1 MKDMNMKSF
10 LIVTLFLTSVFAM
23 PMAATGYDKSLDDR
37 LELSQVD
44 TGIFEGFQGGFGAL
58 FGENMGYGGEILG
71 SIFQTLFLQG
81 LNLSAR
87 EKLDNV
93 FVLSANQTRHETGTY
108 DFAAQGRTTDI
119 FFAPEQ
125 YNENLT
131 GVASD
136 AGFAYCEIER
146 EGAFNYNLEIGAGIT
161 LVIWDHDRSFINAV
175 LKLINF
181 FNTLK
186 AHEDDLG
193 DEIPKDLIRDGIAL
207 ITWFLIHIND
217 IFTGDE
223 LFILNPITWQRLDID
238 PLPGYNVTKTWKV
251 TGDDFAINGP
261 VTDQALNSL
270 IDTNDWKLMANAT
283 KDSYMQWL
291 LSPTSVSDIG
301 PTVWTQ
307 FSFDLIQLWIK
318 NFEIHIDVAEILDAA
333 RNQDGGSPERAII
346 NAFGGC
352 DIEFYLFTH
361 HLTGAFL
368 YNDLNG
374 DNRLS
379 ANYVD
384 LINKSSGLPILDNE
398 GDPVQVPFDNEL
410 THRLV
415 LGTVN
420 NFKFETP
427 KINKNNKSISW
438 GLTLEDAEISAVPIG
453 VDLNSYLKAPIE
465 TLNEIHFGFTF
476 EPQIDKEL
484 DAGKGNLKVVHK
496 FDPWNGD
503 GTPNAPIDG
512 LDLAI
517 LYVSSVLHFHLNI
530 ATKGEIPDEPEELL
544 KHDHYSNTTNE
555 ITIGNYI
562 GRKAQEELEFVDIA
576 GPEYLYGNDES
587 TAKSA
592 NATTNILPLIV
603 WEWEMDRHDTIYSEE
618 GSADNFASNI
628 SIDVEFDVLLYAVCY
643 PNFNGTGVGIW
654 HDPTFSVYLIFESK
668 EFWALVVLIAG
679 VGLVGVAT
687 ILIKRRK
694 DMRV

>member
-10 LIVTLFLTSVFAM
+10 LIVTFFLTSVFAM
-23 PMAATGYDKSLDDR
+23 PMAATGYDKSLNDR

-44 TGIFEGFQGGFGAL
+44 VGIFEGFQGGFGAL

-108 DFAAQGRTTDI
+108 DFAAQGRSTDI

-125 YNENLT
+125 YNEILR

-136 AGFAYCEIER
+136 AGFAYCEIKR

-161 LVIWDHDRSFINAV
+161 LVIWDHDRSFITAV

-181 FNTLK
+181 FNKLM
-186 AHEDDLG
+186 AYEDDLE
-193 DEIPKDLIRDGIAL
+193 DEIPEDLIRDGIAL

-238 PLPGYNVTKTWKV
+238 PLLGYNVTKTWKV
-251 TGDDFAINGP
+251 SGNDYAITPGLDIILSN
-261 VTDQALNSL
+261 TEAKALWEL
-270 IDTNDWKLMANAT
+270 EANNT

-291 LSPTSVSDIG
+291 LSPTSVSDIA

-333 RNQDGGSPERAII
+333 RNQDGGSPERAIV

-384 LINKSSGLPILDNE
+384 LINESSGLPILDNE
-398 GDPVQVPFDNEL
+398 GDPIQLPFDNEL

-415 LGTVN
+415 LGTVG

-427 KINKNNKSISW
+427 KINSSNKSISW

-465 TLNEIHFGFTF
+465 TLDEIHFGFTF
-476 EPQIDKEL
+476 EPQIDKEFN
-484 DAGKGNLKVVHK
+484 AGKGELKVVHK
-496 FDPWNGD
+496 FEPWNSGA
-503 GTPNAPIDG
+503 GPNGPIEG

-530 ATKGEIPDEPEELL
+530 ATQGEIPDAPEELL
-544 KHDHYSNTTNE
+544 RHDHYSNTTNE

-562 GRKAQEELEFVDIA
+562 GHKAQEELEFVDIA

-587 TAKSA
+587 SADSA
-592 NATTNILPLIV
+592 NATTNILPLVV

-628 SIDVEFDVLLYAVCY
+628 SIDIEFDVLLYNITLFLLFY
-643 PNFNGTGVGIW
+643 
-654 HDPTFSVYLIFESK
+654 YY
-668 EFWALVVLIAG
+668 
-679 VGLVGVAT
+679 
-687 ILIKRRK
+687 
-694 DMRV
+694 

>member
-1 MKDMNMKSF
+1 MKNMNMKSF
-10 LIVTLFLTSVFAM
+10 LIVAVFLTSVFAM
-23 PMAATGYDKSLDDR
+23 PMAATGYEKSVDDR
-37 LELSQVD
+37 LNLSQVD
-44 TGIFEGFQGGFGAL
+44 VGIFDGFQGGFGAL
-58 FGENMGYGGEILG
+58 FGENMGYGGKILG

-81 LNLSAR
+81 LNLSSR

-93 FVLSANQTRHETGTY
+93 FVLSANQTRQETGTY
-108 DFAAQGRTTDI
+108 DFATENRDFDI

-125 YNENLT
+125 YNILLPP
-131 GVASD
+131 GS
-136 AGFAYCEIER
+136 GFAYCEIHR
-146 EGAFNYNLEIGAGIT
+146 EGAFQYNLEIGVGIT
-161 LVIWDHDRSFINAV
+161 LVIWDHDKSFINAV

-181 FNTLK
+181 FNKLMTYEELS
-186 AHEDDLG
+186 A
-193 DEIPKDLIRDGIAL
+193 DEIPEDLIQDGIAL

-223 LFILNPITWQRLDID
+223 LFVLNPITWQKLNIN

-251 TGDDFAINGP
+251 TGSDYAINGP
-261 VTDQALNSL
+261 DPDEALSNV
-270 IDTNDWKLMANAT
+270 IDPTTWQTFANNT

-291 LSPTSVSDIG
+291 LSPTSVSDIA
-301 PTVWTQ
+301 PVVWTQ
-307 FSFDLIQLWIK
+307 FSFDLIQLWVK

-333 RNQDGGSPERAII
+333 RNGGGESPERAIV

-374 DNRLS
+374 DDRLS

-384 LINKSSGLPILDNE
+384 LINESSGLPVLDPQ
-398 GDPVQVPFDNEL
+398 GDPVQIPSDNEL

-420 NFKFETP
+420 EFKFEEP
-427 KINKNNKSISW
+427 KINPSNKSISW

-453 VDLNSYLKAPIE
+453 VDLNTYLKAPIE
-465 TLNEIHFGFTF
+465 TLDSIHFGFTF
-476 EPQIDKEL
+476 EPQIDKEF
-484 DAGKGNLKVVHK
+484 DAGKGVLKVVHK
-496 FDPWNGD
+496 FEPWNS
-503 GTPNAPIDG
+503 GTGPSGAIDG

-530 ATKGEIPDEPEELL
+530 ATQGEIPDAPDELL
-544 KHDHYSNTTNE
+544 QHDHYSNTTNE

-562 GRKAQEELEFVDIA
+562 GHKAQEELDFVDIA
-576 GPEYLYGNDES
+576 GPEYLYGDDES

-592 NATTNILPLIV
+592 NATTNIIPLVV
-603 WEWEMDRHDTIYSEE
+603 WEWEMDRHDTVYTEE
-618 GSADNFASNI
+618 GPAESFASNI
-628 SIDVEFDVLLYAVCY
+628 SVSIEFNVLLYAICY
-643 PNFNGTGVGIW
+643 PEFNGTGVGIW